1 METPAPVELKEVVS
15 SPPNDVQNP
24 LLYIGAVIALT
35 VITLLTIGGIIFL
48 SINDKPTESLIAL
61 AGVEV
66 GGFVALLTVNRAK

>member
-1 METPAPVELKEVVS
+1 MEAPAPVELKEVVS
-15 SPPNDVQNP
+15 NPPNDVQNP

-35 VITLLTIGGIIFL
+35 VIALLTIGGIIFL

-66 GGFVALLTVNRAK
+66 GGFVSLLTVNRAK